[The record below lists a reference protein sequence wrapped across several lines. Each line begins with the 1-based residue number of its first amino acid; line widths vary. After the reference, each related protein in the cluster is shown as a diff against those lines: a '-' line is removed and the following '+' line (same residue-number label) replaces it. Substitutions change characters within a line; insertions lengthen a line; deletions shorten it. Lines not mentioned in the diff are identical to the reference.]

1 MDEGGDK
8 HSGYR
13 WEGGYERT
21 WEALREDDTG
31 ALISGS
37 SAAKRL
43 FAKKRLAQE
52 AGQRIHIVR
61 YRQRRRSLRNNHL
74 GIVFWR
80 WTCHVLWPI
89 QIFVLIA
96 IRIELDAPFAV

>member
-43 FAKKRLAQE
+43 FAKKRLAAE
-52 AGQRIHIVR
+52 SGQRIHIVR
-61 YRQRRRSLRNNHL
+61 YPLLILSNSSASL

-80 WTCHVLWPI
+80 WTYHVPWQI
-89 QIFVLIA
+89 QIFA
-96 IRIELDAPFAV
+96 